1 MFHNEAKVTTLEP
14 LSVAD
19 PRYPGV
25 MSSTSGIEWT
35 EMTWNPVTGCDRVS
49 PGCDHC
55 YAQTLARRLKAMGN
69 PRYQN
74 DGRPRTSG
82 LGFGVTMHWDK
93 LEEPLARKKP
103 TMFFV
108 NSMSDLFHDKVS
120 ADFIDRVFDVMA
132 STPRHTYQVLTKRP
146 RRMAS
151 YTAKRGVPYNVWL
164 GTSVE
169 NQEWSEKRV
178 PLLVEIPA
186 RIRFLS
192 CEPLLGPVDLSNWIK
207 ELSWVIVG
215 GESGPGFR
223 QMEASWARLLRDQC
237 LTARVPFFFKQWGG
251 RTPKA
256 GGRLLD
262 NRVWDEMPSVELAI

>member
-1 MFHNEAKVTTLEP
+1 MRFLSLAMATLR
-14 LSVAD
+14 AM
-19 PRYPGV
+19 G
-25 MSSTSGIEWT
+25 STSAIEWT

-55 YAQTLARRLKAMGN
+55 YAQTLARRLKAMGS
-69 PRYQN
+69 PRYQK

-82 LGFGVTMHWDK
+82 PGFGVSMHWDK
-93 LEEPLARKKP
+93 LEEPLGRMKP
-103 TMFFV
+103 TVYFV

-120 ADFIDRVFDVMA
+120 DKFIHHVFDVMT
-132 STPRHTYQVLTKRP
+132 STSQHTYQVLTKRP

-151 YTAKRGVPYNVWL
+151 FTAKREVPDNVWL

-169 NQEWSEKRV
+169 NQEWAERRV
-178 PLLVEIPA
+178 PLLLQVPA
-186 RIRFLS
+186 SVRFLS
-192 CEPLLGPVDLSNWIK
+192 CEPLLGSVDLSNWIVS
-207 ELSWVIVG
+207 LSWVIVG

-223 QMEASWARLLRDQC
+223 SMDADWARTLRDQC
-237 LTARVPFFFKQWGG
+237 VAAGVPYFFKQWGG

-262 NRVWDEMPSVELAI
+262 DQTWDEMPILELRG